1 MVNLKWSGAVCWTE
15 SKLKHKTHILTVVA
29 IILLILYIGFIGFV
43 LKKIFEGDAYYLLL
57 YILFTLPFYATFQL
71 IIFKGFNLTP
81 LVNLLKYSKDFVFF
95 VGFFVFIFGK
105 KESFIEREWQL
116 TLLDKL
122 FLGFMTL
129 TLIYMLIPLGG
140 APILSKIIYAK
151 NTFLIG
157 IVYFLG
163 RYTNI
168 DKQRWSFIVKVLI
181 YLTIGSF
188 LLALSEKISGTH
200 LQSILD
206 YGRFNLVMND
216 IFPTGNYGLSW
227 TFERQGGLPRLAAFF
242 ANPLEFAASLLLF
255 LSVGLNYLL
264 HTKYNSN
271 RLAYLGMLLLV
282 ALSFFFSYS
291 RGAIIAGGIIVFITL
306 LLEKKYQ
313 FLRVILV
320 LVIMVV
326 IYISFFSS
334 KESQYFILDTLSFQN
349 TSSLGHLLEWL
360 EGINSMIQNPMGI
373 GLAMS
378 GNANGVDQTLK
389 IGGENQ
395 FLIYGVQ
402 MGFLVLLI
410 YISMLIK
417 GIRDSLKVFK
427 LSSKQHVK
435 SISYVVAATKIG
447 LLIPLFTA
455 NAELYLFVSFLSW
468 FLIGFIE
475 TYYLKNILN

>member
-1 MVNLKWSGAVCWTE
+1 M
-15 SKLKHKTHILTVVA
+15 IVVA
-29 IILLILYIGFIGFV
+29 IILLIIYIGFIGFV
-43 LKKIFEGDAYYLLL
+43 LKKTFEGDAYYLLL
-57 YILFTLPFYATFQL
+57 YILFILPFYATFQL
-71 IIFKGFNLTP
+71 VLFKGFDVIP
-81 LVNLLKYSKDFVFF
+81 LVNILKYSKDFVFF
-95 VGFFVFIFGK
+95 TGFFVFIFGK
-105 KESFIEREWQL
+105 KESFIEREWQF

-122 FLGFMTL
+122 FLGFMAL
-129 TLIYMLIPLGG
+129 TFIYMLMPLGE
-140 APILSKIIYAK
+140 APVLSKIIYAK

-163 RYTNI
+163 RHTHI
-168 DKQRWSFIVKVLI
+168 DKQRWGFIVKVLI

-188 LLALSEKISGTH
+188 LLALSEKIVGTH

-216 IFPTGNYGLSW
+216 VFPIGNYGLSW

-255 LSVGLNYLL
+255 LSVGLYYLF
-264 HTKYNSN
+264 HSKYNSN
-271 RLAYLGMLLLV
+271 RLAYLGLLLLV

-291 RGAIIAGGIIVFITL
+291 RGSIIAGGIIVFFTL
-306 LLEKKYQ
+306 FLEKKYQ
-313 FLRVILV
+313 LLRIGLI

-334 KESQYFILDTLSFQN
+334 KETYYFVLDTLSFQN

-360 EGINSMIQNPMGI
+360 EGVNAMMQHPMGI

-389 IGGENQ
+389 VGGENQ

-402 MGFLVLLI
+402 MGFLGLLI
-410 YISMLIK
+410 YVSMLVK
-417 GIRDSLKVFK
+417 GIKDSLKVFK

-435 SISYVVAATKIG
+435 SISYVAAATKIG

-455 NAELYLFVSFLSW
+455 NAELYLFVGFLSW